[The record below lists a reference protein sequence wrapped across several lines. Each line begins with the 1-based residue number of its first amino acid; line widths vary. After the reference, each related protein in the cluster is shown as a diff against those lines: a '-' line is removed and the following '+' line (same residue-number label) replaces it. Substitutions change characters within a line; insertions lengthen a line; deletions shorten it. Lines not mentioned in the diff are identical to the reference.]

1 MQYAGRF
8 FTNAFKKQGL
18 RITTIVVFIVAFCKV
33 CDISD
38 KHDGINNLTEVQCDI
53 HI

>member
-1 MQYAGRF
+1 MLADF
-8 FTNAFKKQGL
+8 LLMHLKKQGL